1 VEFAKQTPSGLLTA
15 AFLWFDGGAGWG
27 YSNHTMV
34 INDEIRAIKDLIV
47 ANSDCEQVY
56 LFGSYAYGT
65 PTPESDYD
73 FYVVLNDNA
82 KNPMLVMQDL
92 GWSYTQACLQLKRQN
107 KQLGHKRM
115 LMPIDF
121 VAQYRSRFEE
131 RSKDYPFEHT
141 IAEKG
146 VLLYDKHAV
155 N

>member
-1 VEFAKQTPSGLLTA
+1 
-15 AFLWFDGGAGWG
+15 
-27 YSNHTMV
+27 MI

-65 PTPESDYD
+65 PTASSDYD
-73 FYVVLNDNA
+73 FYIVLDDNA
-82 KNPMLVMQDL
+82 KNPMLVTEDIEVAFGHMRLALWKEDWRL
-92 GWSYTQACLQLKRQN
+92 GRKKTYT
-107 KQLGHKRM
+107 
-115 LMPIDF
+115 PVDF
-121 VAQYRSRFEE
+121 LAGYRSRFKE
-131 RSKDYPFEHT
+131 RSQAYPFEHT